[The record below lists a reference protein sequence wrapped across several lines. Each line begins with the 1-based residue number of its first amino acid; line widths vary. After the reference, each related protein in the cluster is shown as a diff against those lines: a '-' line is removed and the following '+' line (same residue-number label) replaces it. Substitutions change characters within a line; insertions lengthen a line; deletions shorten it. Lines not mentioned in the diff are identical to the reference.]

1 MRALLDH
8 PLIVDL
14 LALSLPAA
22 DFVVAGSGPMLA
34 HGLIDDPSDLD
45 VVARRGAWDIAVG
58 LGEVEPAPFGPVRRV
73 VLLDGRIEILDGW
86 FPEIWSVADLI
97 AGATVVAGIRFAAMD
112 VVRKSKEILDRP
124 RDHRHLELLGDK

>member
-14 LALSLPAA
+14 LALGLPTA
-22 DFVVAGSGPMLA
+22 DYVVAGSGPMLA

-45 VVARRGAWDIAVG
+45 VVAREAAWDVAVK
-58 LGEVEPAPFGPVRRV
+58 LGEVEQAPFGPVRRV

-86 FPEIWSVADLI
+86 FPEIWSVAELI
-97 AGATVVAGIRFAAMD
+97 AGATVVSGIPFVSLD
-112 VVRKSKEILDRP
+112 VVRRSKEILDRP
-124 RDHRHLELLGDK
+124 RDHRHLEILDGR